1 MVGLRCLRKLNLGCC
16 KTILSLLLMVHGFLL
31 GILMLYF
38 VLLKILVLDRLTLNR
53 WRIFAMLWNSV
64 N

>member
-1 MVGLRCLRKLNLGCC
+1 MVGLRRLRKLNLGCC
-16 KTILSLLLMVHGFLL
+16 KTISSLLLMVRGFLL

-53 WRIFAMLWNSV
+53 WRIFAMLWNGV